1 MSWEPELLIKVPAIT
16 ICESAFSN
24 VPAHPTQHKS
34 RGDSCN
40 RNEERFSK
48 VSNGGGIPESRERD
62 PESQQNSCSVQ
73 ERIKAFESL
82 GGLLLCFNYNHR
94 LELKYSTVAC
104 SLRPAARNM
113 NADPKPQKQPASIQ
127 DGKKR
132 LPFVPPAFNNAPE
145 QPTQHKS
152 RRDTCNRNEERFS
165 KTSNGKGIQESR
177 ERDPESQHQFSIVQK
192 RRKNF
197 ESAALSH
204 GPKKAPKM
212 ESGVDSHRRL
222 QERLSRQSK
231 GNADPVILERALSH
245 GPMKAPKM
253 ESGVDSHKS
262 VQERFS
268 KQSKG
273 NADPVI
279 LERAFSNV
287 PAHPTQHKSRGDT
300 CNRNEERFSKTSSG
314 GGIPE
319 SRERDPE
326 SQHQF
331 SIVQE
336 RRKNFES
343 PALSHGPMK
352 APKMESGVD
361 SHKSVQE
368 RFSKQSKGNADPV
381 ILERGNWSCEKTCA
395 HHVEPSSQ
403 GRTVETNTSWGQE
416 SMREEMEKILS
427 EKLAVLQRQLEM
439 TQQAIPPMKEMTNT
453 WASLQKLPENMQA
466 LQKGLENLQVS
477 TKEDLQT
484 LRADLEE
491 RVPKAW
497 NTPEMPES
505 KENLV
510 EVENQAGRTVETN
523 TSWGQESMRE
533 EMEKILSEKLA
544 VLQRQLEMTQ
554 QAIPPMKE
562 MTNTW
567 ASLQKLPENMQAL
580 QKGLENLQVST
591 KEDLQ
596 TLRAD
601 LEERVPKA
609 WNTPEMPESKEN
621 LVEVEN
627 QAGRTVETNTSW
639 GQESMREEM
648 EKILSEKLAVLQRQL
663 EMTQQAIPPMKEMTN
678 TWASLQKL
686 PENMQALQK
695 GLENL
700 QVSTKEDL
708 QTLRADL
715 EERVPK
721 AWNTPEMPESKEN
734 LVEVENQ
741 AGRTVETNTSWG
753 QESMREEMEKILSE
767 KLAVLQRQLEMAQQ
781 AIPPMK
787 EMTNTWAS
795 LQKLPENM
803 QALQK
808 GLENLQVS
816 TKEDLQM
823 LRADLEER
831 VPKAGNTPEMPE
843 SKENLVEVEN
853 QAGRKVEMTSVAM
866 ESMREEMEK
875 ILSEKLAL
883 LQRQLEMTQQ
893 AIPPMKEM
901 TNTWASLQKLPENM
915 QALQKGLEN
924 LQVSTKE
931 DLQMLRA
938 DLEER
943 VPKAWNTPE
952 MPESKENL
960 VEVENQAGRT
970 VETNTSWG
978 QESMREEMEK
988 ILSEKL
994 AVLQRQLEMTQ
1005 QAIPPMKEMTN
1016 TWASLQK
1023 LPENMQALQKGLENL
1038 QVSTKE
1044 DLQMLRADLEER
1056 VPKAWNV
1063 PEMSESKESLVE
1075 VENQAGFFKIQ
1086 RYKVDVTLNADTA
1099 HPRLEVSEDGKSVTD
1114 TGVIRQVP
1122 SKEERFDSH
1131 TFVLAKE
1138 GYTSGRQYFE
1148 VDVGKRRNWIL
1159 GVASESVARK
1169 GIVTLSP
1176 KNGFWVI
1183 GLADGEEYWAH
1194 TDPWT
1199 RLTVSGKPE
1208 KIGIFLNISANK
1220 LSFYNA
1226 KKKTALYTFTSIGGS
1241 RLERK
1246 FVPFFSTGSGVS
1258 VYDSEPL
1265 KIVQEFDDDD

>member
-231 GNADPVILERALSH
+231 GNADPVILERGNWSCEKTCAHHVEPSSQALSH

-279 LERAFSNV
+279 LERGNWSCEKTCAHHAEPSSQAFSNV

-741 AGRTVETNTSWG
+741 AGR
-753 QESMREEMEKILSE
+753 
-767 KLAVLQRQLEMAQQ
+767 
-781 AIPPMK
+781 
-787 EMTNTWAS
+787 
-795 LQKLPENM
+795 
-803 QALQK
+803 
-808 GLENLQVS
+808 
-816 TKEDLQM
+816 
-823 LRADLEER
+823 
-831 VPKAGNTPEMPE
+831 
-843 SKENLVEVEN
+843 
-853 QAGRKVEMTSVAM
+853 KVEMTSVAM

>member
-231 GNADPVILERALSH
+231 GNADPVILERGNWSCEKTCAHHVEPSSQALSH

-279 LERAFSNV
+279 LERGNWSCEKTCAHHAEPSSQAFSNV

-853 QAGRKVEMTSVAM
+853 QAGR
-866 ESMREEMEK
+866 
-875 ILSEKLAL
+875 
-883 LQRQLEMTQQ
+883 
-893 AIPPMKEM
+893 
-901 TNTWASLQKLPENM
+901 
-915 QALQKGLEN
+915 
-924 LQVSTKE
+924 
-931 DLQMLRA
+931 
-938 DLEER
+938 
-943 VPKAWNTPE
+943 
-952 MPESKENL
+952 
-960 VEVENQAGRT
+960 T

>member
-231 GNADPVILERALSH
+231 GNADPVILER
-245 GPMKAPKM
+245 
-253 ESGVDSHKS
+253 
-262 VQERFS
+262 
-268 KQSKG
+268 
-273 NADPVI
+273 
-279 LERAFSNV
+279 
-287 PAHPTQHKSRGDT
+287 
-300 CNRNEERFSKTSSG
+300 
-314 GGIPE
+314 
-319 SRERDPE
+319 
-326 SQHQF
+326 
-331 SIVQE
+331 
-336 RRKNFES
+336 
-343 PALSHGPMK
+343 
-352 APKMESGVD
+352 
-361 SHKSVQE
+361 
-368 RFSKQSKGNADPV
+368 
-381 ILERGNWSCEKTCA
+381 
-395 HHVEPSSQ
+395 

>member
-82 GGLLLCFNYNHR
+82 
-94 LELKYSTVAC
+94 
-104 SLRPAARNM
+104 
-113 NADPKPQKQPASIQ
+113 DPKPQKQPASIQ

-204 GPKKAPKM
+204 GP
-212 ESGVDSHRRL
+212 
-222 QERLSRQSK
+222 
-231 GNADPVILERALSH
+231 
-245 GPMKAPKM
+245 MKAPKM

-319 SRERDPE
+319 SRER
-326 SQHQF
+326 
-331 SIVQE
+331 
-336 RRKNFES
+336 
-343 PALSHGPMK
+343 ALSHGPMK

-381 ILERGNWSCEKTCA
+381 ILER
-395 HHVEPSSQ
+395 

>member
-1 MSWEPELLIKVPAIT
+1 MIISGIY
-16 ICESAFSN
+16 N
-24 VPAHPTQHKS
+24 VLS
-34 RGDSCN
+34 S
-40 RNEERFSK
+40 
-48 VSNGGGIPESRERD
+48 I
-62 PESQQNSCSVQ
+62 
-73 ERIKAFESL
+73 
-82 GGLLLCFNYNHR
+82 
-94 LELKYSTVAC
+94 
-104 SLRPAARNM
+104 LRT
-113 NADPKPQKQPASIQ
+113 
-127 DGKKR
+127 
-132 LPFVPPAFNNAPE
+132 LPILSAFNNAPE

-231 GNADPVILERALSH
+231 GNADPVILER
-245 GPMKAPKM
+245 
-253 ESGVDSHKS
+253 
-262 VQERFS
+262 
-268 KQSKG
+268 
-273 NADPVI
+273 
-279 LERAFSNV
+279 
-287 PAHPTQHKSRGDT
+287 
-300 CNRNEERFSKTSSG
+300 
-314 GGIPE
+314 
-319 SRERDPE
+319 
-326 SQHQF
+326 
-331 SIVQE
+331 
-336 RRKNFES
+336 
-343 PALSHGPMK
+343 
-352 APKMESGVD
+352 
-361 SHKSVQE
+361 
-368 RFSKQSKGNADPV
+368 
-381 ILERGNWSCEKTCA
+381 
-395 HHVEPSSQ
+395 

-853 QAGRKVEMTSVAM
+853 QAGR
-866 ESMREEMEK
+866 
-875 ILSEKLAL
+875 
-883 LQRQLEMTQQ
+883 
-893 AIPPMKEM
+893 
-901 TNTWASLQKLPENM
+901 
-915 QALQKGLEN
+915 
-924 LQVSTKE
+924 
-931 DLQMLRA
+931 
-938 DLEER
+938 
-943 VPKAWNTPE
+943 
-952 MPESKENL
+952 
-960 VEVENQAGRT
+960 T